1 MKISRKLAAHAVRG
15 FSLLEMMVV
24 VVIVSIVIAAVLTQV
39 DQTQQRAAADQGKL
53 DQFQAARVFVDQI
66 SSDARQMG
74 YPNSHNFDLSVT
86 PSVAPSCGAAAW
98 QAPSIDDCRLAIGL
112 VSISPTQ
119 LVFEGDVDGSGQVSI
134 VGYTING
141 DGACANCLERAQVL
155 KQSVNGMGAPAFVN
169 KDQSALSGAYK
180 AEIQN
185 VQNATSATRPI
196 FKAYDSTG
204 TALPASMD
212 IGSDPTDIA
221 KTRSIQITLDVA
233 DPLKTDPKTKQPLE
247 ANITSRVQVVN
258 CSMATTGL
266 ATAGGIQ
273 LTCQ

>member
-1 MKISRKLAAHAVRG
+1 MKAFRKLAPRAARG

-39 DQTQQRAAADQGKL
+39 DQTQQRAAADEGKL
-53 DQFQAARVFVDQI
+53 DQFQAARNFVDQI

-74 YPNSHNFDLSVT
+74 YPNFHNFDTSTWVV
-86 PSVAPSCGAAAW
+86 PSGMYIDNSQVAG
-98 QAPSIDDCRLAIGL
+98 GL
-112 VSISPTQ
+112 LKLTTNQ
-119 LVFEGDVDGSGQVSI
+119 LIFEGDVDGSGNVSI
-134 VGYTING
+134 VSYTING
-141 DGACANCLERAQVL
+141 DGACSNCLERAQATKIASTATTNAGYL
-155 KQSVNGMGAPAFVN
+155 TAAQ
-169 KDQSALSGAYK
+169 ALITAAGYT

-196 FKAYDSTG
+196 FKAYNSAG
-204 TALPASMD
+204 AALPASMD
-212 IGSDPTDIA
+212 IGTDPTDIA
-221 KTRSIQITLDVA
+221 NVRSIQITLDVA
-233 DPLKTDPKTKQPLE
+233 DPLKVDPKTQQPLE
-247 ANITSRVQVVN
+247 ANIASLVQVVN